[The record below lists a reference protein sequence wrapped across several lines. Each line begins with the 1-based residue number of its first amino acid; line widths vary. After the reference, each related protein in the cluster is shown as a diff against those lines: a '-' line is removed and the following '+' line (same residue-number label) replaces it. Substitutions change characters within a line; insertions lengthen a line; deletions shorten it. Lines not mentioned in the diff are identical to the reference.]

1 MATDPSF
8 SSARLTT
15 LENLEA
21 IQLILIR
28 CVNEGMID
36 LEDSYYNEILGFI
49 DEANLSDSWEEL
61 AEVITRAK
69 TLEQEIAAWLSLQ
82 GRTTVSL
89 SWPKLPR

>member
-1 MATDPSF
+1 MADNGSF
-8 SSARLTT
+8 TAARLTT

-21 IQLILIR
+21 IQMILIR

-36 LEDSYYNEILGFI
+36 LDDAYYNEILAFI
-49 DEANLSDSWEEL
+49 DEANLSESWDEL
-61 AEVITRAK
+61 GEVVTRSK

-89 SWPKLPR
+89 SWPKIG